1 MGVTGARRGWVVAVS
16 VAAHVLPLALLLR
29 VHGPRLL
36 ATAHPGTAAGS
47 RITLNYS
54 PGRSAPQTAGVAP
67 HAVAAS
73 KAPAAVKAVK
83 VLSQLSSAASVVAT
97 AAGATSGSDSK
108 GSGNVTV
115 ALATFFPWPR
125 PDLSEL
131 AHGARGD
138 VIVEVTIDATGRITE
153 SKLAQGLGPNIDQ
166 NVLTMIQSWVFKP
179 ATKDGV
185 AVSSEQELLFH
196 YERG

>member
-1 MGVTGARRGWVVAVS
+1 MVAVS
-16 VAAHVLPLALLLR
+16 VAIHVLPLVLLLR

-36 ATAHPGTAAGS
+36 ATVHPGTAAGS

-67 HAVAAS
+67 HAVAA
-73 KAPAAVKAVK
+73 KQAPAAVSVMKTPA
-83 VLSQLSSAASVVAT
+83 QLSNAASVAT
-97 AAGATSGSDSK
+97 TAPGATSGSDSA
-108 GSGNVTV
+108 GSGNLTV

-131 AHGARGD
+131 SHGGRGD
-138 VIVEVTIDATGRITE
+138 VIVEVTIDATGRIVE